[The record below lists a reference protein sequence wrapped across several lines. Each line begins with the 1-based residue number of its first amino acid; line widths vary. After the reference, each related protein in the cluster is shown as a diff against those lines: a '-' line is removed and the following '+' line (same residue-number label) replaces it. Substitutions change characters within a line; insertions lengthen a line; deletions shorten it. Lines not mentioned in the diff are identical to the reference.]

1 VTAFGLQ
8 IAQCQEAV
16 EEGRST
22 APPSVRSVVTI
33 YGEPARFSALEPIH
47 GPSRRLRHFANPEM
61 RRAERAMVP
70 LQLKYSKAIE
80 LAEQADIDSAPE
92 EHEGRLYFIGT
103 VRAPADVSKIWEA
116 IRALPEWEAE
126 VIADIRSAD
135 FGAAI
140 MTFAPPARPELAR
153 AAKDP
158 FSVRPAG

>member
-1 VTAFGLQ
+1 M
-8 IAQCQEAV
+8 
-16 EEGRST
+16 
-22 APPSVRSVVTI
+22 VR
-33 YGEPARFSALEPIH
+33 LH
-47 GPSRRLRHFANPEM
+47 
-61 RRAERAMVP
+61 
-70 LQLKYSKAIE
+70 LKYSKAIE

-116 IRALPEWEAE
+116 IRALPEWDSE

-140 MTFAPPARPELAR
+140 MTFAAPARPELAKGAN
-153 AAKDP
+153 AAP

>member
-1 VTAFGLQ
+1 M
-8 IAQCQEAV
+8 I
-16 EEGRST
+16 
-22 APPSVRSVVTI
+22 
-33 YGEPARFSALEPIH
+33 
-47 GPSRRLRHFANPEM
+47 
-61 RRAERAMVP
+61 P

-92 EHEGRLYFIGT
+92 EHDGRLCFIGT

-116 IRALPEWEAE
+116 IRAQPEWDAE

-140 MTFAPPARPELAR
+140 MTFAAPSRPAFAMAGE
-153 AAKDP
+153 DP